1 MPESDENPWHY
12 KSSIGIQDIEKFL
25 NFVLLDV
32 SSCTVQHNRWTQ
44 GTCVSFV
51 SILFLIFRIFQWS
64 WLLFFI
70 VLFSFC
76 FFVFFFLR
84 YQSLSERKV
93 TLELAW
99 KNLNKWKFEPSS
111 LLIYLT
117 AWLVMPEKHS
127 VLKQDSKF
135 IACARRNLGVAHPR
149 CCDSRVLGVLMFF
162 MLAVTLVAQ

>member
-1 MPESDENPWHY
+1 MTLLEQHWNTGHWKVPKLCSFRCFKLYCSTQQVNPRY
-12 KSSIGIQDIEKFL
+12 LCLFCLI
-25 NFVLLDV
+25 LL
-32 SSCTVQHNRWTQ
+32 
-44 GTCVSFV
+44 
-51 SILFLIFRIFQWS
+51 LIFRIFQWS
-64 WLLFFI
+64 WILFFI
-70 VLFSFC
+70 VLFSF
-76 FFVFFFLR
+76 FFFFLR

-99 KNLNKWKFEPSS
+99 KNLNKWKFEPTF

-135 IACARRNLGVAHPR
+135 IACARRNLGVAHPP